1 MIGNSGPLP
10 AVLTVASVALLSLLT
25 LLCLRCKRKPK
36 IIQEDRQIYN
46 PPTFQRGGSQFA
58 VMRSTTV
65 TKTNQISSSFAA
77 AAAETP
83 EPSEP
88 PEEDEQSD
96 YINIDVCG
104 SVERD
109 YVNPISES
117 LYVNEKTFNNG
128 LDDIPGVY
136 GNVFPSIEL
145 TNDDDDYE
153 NSDFLKETDEADYVN
168 QISNVLER
176 SIGEKM

>member
-46 PPTFQRGGSQFA
+46 PPTF
-58 VMRSTTV
+58 
-65 TKTNQISSSFAA
+65 
-77 AAAETP
+77 ETR

-117 LYVNEKTFNNG
+117 LYVNEKTLNNG

-153 NSDFLKETDEADYVN
+153 NSDFLKDADEADYVN
-168 QISNVLER
+168 QDVER

>member
-58 VMRSTTV
+58 VMRSKTV

-77 AAAETP
+77 AAAAETS

-88 PEEDEQSD
+88 QEEDEQSD

-117 LYVNEKTFNNG
+117 LYVNEKTLNSG
-128 LDDIPGVY
+128 QDDVPGVY

-153 NSDFLKETDEADYVN
+153 NSDFLNADEADYVN
-168 QISNVLER
+168 QDPQCT
-176 SIGEKM
+176 